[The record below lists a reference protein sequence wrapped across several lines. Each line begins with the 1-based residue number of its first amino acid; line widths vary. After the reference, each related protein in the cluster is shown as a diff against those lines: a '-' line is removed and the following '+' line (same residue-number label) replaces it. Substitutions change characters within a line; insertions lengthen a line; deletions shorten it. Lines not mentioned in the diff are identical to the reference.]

1 MLSDPQFWVA
11 LAFVVFII
19 AIFNPVRKILS
30 SSLDIKINEIKNSIE
45 EAENLKNETQ
55 AALSNIRKRQS
66 DVKNE
71 IENFNKSTTEKIN
84 MLEKKANE
92 KLDEQT
98 AKRELLAK
106 EKIEQLTRDVNL
118 EIQQYITKTAIDA
131 TMLVVKKRLDTNEKQ
146 NLIDQS
152 IKDLGTILKN

>member
-71 IENFNKSTTEKIN
+71 IENFNKSTKEKIN

-98 AKRELLAK
+98 IKRELLAK
-106 EKIEQLTRDVNL
+106 EKIDQLTRDVNL

-131 TMLVVKKRLDTNEKQ
+131 TMLVVKKRLDINEKQ

>member
-71 IENFNKSTTEKIN
+71 IEKFNKSKKEKIN

-98 AKRELLAK
+98 IKRELLAK

-131 TMLVVKKRLDTNEKQ
+131 TMLVVKKRLDINEKQ

>member
-146 NLIDQS
+146 SLIDQS

>member
-55 AALSNIRKRQS
+55 EALSNIRKRQS

-98 AKRELLAK
+98 TKRELLAK

>member
-71 IENFNKSTTEKIN
+71 IENFNKSTKEKIN

-98 AKRELLAK
+98 IKRELLAK

>member
-30 SSLDIKINEIKNSIE
+30 SSLEIKINEIKNSIE

-71 IENFNKSTTEKIN
+71 IENFNKSTKEKIN

-98 AKRELLAK
+98 IKRELLAK

-131 TMLVVKKRLDTNEKQ
+131 TMLVVKKRLDINEKQ

-152 IKDLGTILKN
+152 IKDLEIILKN

>member
-55 AALSNIRKRQS
+55 EALSNIRKRQS

-71 IENFNKSTTEKIN
+71 IENFNKSTKEKIN

-98 AKRELLAK
+98 TKRELLAK

>member
-71 IENFNKSTTEKIN
+71 IENFNKSTKEKIN

>member
-55 AALSNIRKRQS
+55 EALSNIRKRQS

-71 IENFNKSTTEKIN
+71 IENFNKSTKEKIN

-98 AKRELLAK
+98 TKRELLAK

-146 NLIDQS
+146 SLIDQS

>member
-1 MLSDPQFWVA
+1 
-11 LAFVVFII
+11 
-19 AIFNPVRKILS
+19 
-30 SSLDIKINEIKNSIE
+30 
-45 EAENLKNETQ
+45 
-55 AALSNIRKRQS
+55 
-66 DVKNE
+66 
-71 IENFNKSTTEKIN
+71 

-98 AKRELLAK
+98 IKRELLAK

>member
-71 IENFNKSTTEKIN
+71 IENFNKSTKEKIN

-98 AKRELLAK
+98 TKRELLAK

-131 TMLVVKKRLDTNEKQ
+131 TMLVVKKRLDINEKQ

-152 IKDLGTILKN
+152 IKDLETILKN